1 MIASPSR
8 TRRTSMTTPED
19 STRSATNQERLR
31 ERLKAE
37 TLARRLADAF
47 DVKQTDEANAKAL
60 RQVIDKE
67 LDKVRNSLAQDE
79 NQVS

>member
-1 MIASPSR
+1 
-8 TRRTSMTTPED
+8 MTAPEV

>member
-1 MIASPSR
+1 
-8 TRRTSMTTPED
+8 MTTPED